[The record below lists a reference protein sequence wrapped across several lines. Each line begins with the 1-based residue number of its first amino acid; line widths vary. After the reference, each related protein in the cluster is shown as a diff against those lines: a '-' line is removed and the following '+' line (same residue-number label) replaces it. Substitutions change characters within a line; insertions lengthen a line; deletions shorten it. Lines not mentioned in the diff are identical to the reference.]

1 MSDKNVTVSSEDT
14 TDLPPV
20 LSRTVALTEIQRDP
34 ALRVRVALSR
44 ERIAEFQAVMSNK
57 DTQPLPPMECTEVG
71 GELFLSDG
79 WHRYEA
85 HTALKH
91 KTVEVRV
98 RKGSKADAFRAAC
111 MADRYCALP
120 RTKADKNRAVTLA
133 LGMNLWRDR
142 FIADMLAVSPN
153 FVGQVRKRIQVDTPA
168 DNTPK
173 IGRDGKLHPPKTD
186 EQKRKYLPPLASG
199 EWLAAFGLTEAG
211 SGSDAAAMQTFA
223 VRKGDKY
230 ILNGSK
236 RFITNGGLAQVN
248 SIFALTDPDAGT
260 RGISAFIV
268 ERDFPGF
275 SVGRIEDKMG
285 IKGSQ
290 TAELIFTDCEVP
302 AENLLGREGDGF
314 KYAMM
319 TLDRTRPG
327 VAAQAMGI
335 AQGALDLAVSYSK
348 QRIQFK
354 KPIAE
359 NQGIQFMLAGMATK
373 VEAARLLVYN
383 AAELIDRG
391 EPNFSKYSSMAKLY
405 ASDIAMEVTGDAVQI
420 LGGYGYMK
428 EYPAERMMR
437 DAKITQIYEGTNQ
450 IQLLVIARAL
460 LGEN

>member
-1 MSDKNVTVSSEDT
+1 MAVSHLSDDEQMLIEAIQEIAREQVAPRAAEIDHTSQFPWDMKELLAQQDILAMLFPDEYGGIGSSE
-14 TDLPPV
+14 L
-20 LSRTVALTEIQRDP
+20 
-34 ALRVRVALSR
+34 
-44 ERIAEFQAVMSNK
+44 AVVMAI
-57 DTQPLPPMECTEVG
+57 E
-71 GELFLSDG
+71 EL
-79 WHRYEA
+79 A
-85 HTALKH
+85 
-91 KTVEVRV
+91 
-98 RKGSKADAFRAAC
+98 
-111 MADRYCALP
+111 RYCATTSL
-120 RTKADKNRAVTLA
+120 
-133 LGMNLWRDR
+133 
-142 FIADMLAVSPN
+142 ILAVQQLGSLPIML
-153 FVGQVRKRIQVDTPA
+153 VGNEQ
-168 DNTPK
+168 
-173 IGRDGKLHPPKTD
+173 
-186 EQKRKYLPPLASG
+186 QKRKYLPPLASG

-223 VRKGDKY
+223 VRKSDKY

-248 SIFALTDPDAGT
+248 SIFAITDPKVGT

-268 ERDFPGF
+268 EKDFPGF
-275 SVGRIEDKMG
+275 SVGRIEEKMG

-314 KYAMM
+314 KFAMM

-327 VAAQAMGI
+327 VAAQAVGI
-335 AQGALDLAVSYSK
+335 SQGALDLALSYAM

-354 KPIAE
+354 KPIAD
-359 NQGIQFMLAGMATK
+359 NQGIQFMLADMATR

-383 AAELIDRG
+383 AAEMIDRG
-391 EPNFSKYSSMAKLY
+391 EPNFGKYSAMAKLY

-450 IQLLVIARAL
+450 IQRLIIARAL
-460 LGEN
+460 LGEK

>member
-1 MSDKNVTVSSEDT
+1 MAVSHLSDDEQMLIEAIREIALEQVAPRAAEIDHTSQFPWDMKELLAQQDILAMLFPDGYGGIGSSE
-14 TDLPPV
+14 L
-20 LSRTVALTEIQRDP
+20 
-34 ALRVRVALSR
+34 
-44 ERIAEFQAVMSNK
+44 AVVMAI
-57 DTQPLPPMECTEVG
+57 E
-71 GELFLSDG
+71 EL
-79 WHRYEA
+79 A
-85 HTALKH
+85 
-91 KTVEVRV
+91 
-98 RKGSKADAFRAAC
+98 
-111 MADRYCALP
+111 RYCATTSL
-120 RTKADKNRAVTLA
+120 
-133 LGMNLWRDR
+133 
-142 FIADMLAVSPN
+142 ILAVQQLGSLPIML
-153 FVGQVRKRIQVDTPA
+153 VG
-168 DNTPK
+168 N
-173 IGRDGKLHPPKTD
+173 
-186 EQKRKYLPPLASG
+186 EQQKSKYLPPLASG

-223 VRKGDKY
+223 VRKSDKY

-248 SIFALTDPDAGT
+248 SIFAITDPKVGT

-268 ERDFPGF
+268 EKDFPGF
-275 SVGRIEDKMG
+275 SVGRIEEKMG

-314 KYAMM
+314 KFAMM

-327 VAAQAMGI
+327 VAAQAVGI
-335 AQGALDLAVSYSK
+335 SQGALDLALSYAM

-354 KPIAE
+354 KPIAD
-359 NQGIQFMLAGMATK
+359 NQGIQFMLADMATR

-383 AAELIDRG
+383 AAEMIDRG
-391 EPNFSKYSSMAKLY
+391 EPNFGKYSAMAKLY

-450 IQLLVIARAL
+450 IQRLVIARAL
-460 LGEN
+460 LGEK

>member
-1 MSDKNVTVSSEDT
+1 MAVSHLSDDEQMLIEAIREIALEQVAPRAAEIDHTSQFPWDMKELLAQQDILAMLFPDEYGGIGSSE
-14 TDLPPV
+14 L
-20 LSRTVALTEIQRDP
+20 
-34 ALRVRVALSR
+34 
-44 ERIAEFQAVMSNK
+44 AVVMAI
-57 DTQPLPPMECTEVG
+57 E
-71 GELFLSDG
+71 EL
-79 WHRYEA
+79 A
-85 HTALKH
+85 
-91 KTVEVRV
+91 
-98 RKGSKADAFRAAC
+98 
-111 MADRYCALP
+111 RYCATTSL
-120 RTKADKNRAVTLA
+120 
-133 LGMNLWRDR
+133 
-142 FIADMLAVSPN
+142 ILAVQQLGSLPIML
-153 FVGQVRKRIQVDTPA
+153 VG
-168 DNTPK
+168 N
-173 IGRDGKLHPPKTD
+173 D
-186 EQKRKYLPPLASG
+186 EQKHKYLPPLASG

-223 VRKGDKY
+223 VRKSDKY

-248 SIFALTDPDAGT
+248 SIFAITDPKVGT

-268 ERDFPGF
+268 EKDFPGF
-275 SVGRIEDKMG
+275 SVGRIEEKMG

-314 KYAMM
+314 KFAMM

-327 VAAQAMGI
+327 VAAQAVGI
-335 AQGALDLAVSYSK
+335 SQGALDLALSYAK

-354 KPIAE
+354 KPIAD
-359 NQGIQFMLAGMATK
+359 NQGIQFMLADMATK

-383 AAELIDRG
+383 AAEMIDRG
-391 EPNFSKYSSMAKLY
+391 EPNFGKYSAMAKLY

-450 IQLLVIARAL
+450 IQRLVIARAL
-460 LGEN
+460 LGEK

>member
-1 MSDKNVTVSSEDT
+1 MAVSHLSEDEQMLIEAIREIAQERVAPRAAEIDHTSQFPWDMKELLAQQDILAMPFPGEYGGIGSSELAVVMAIEELARNCAT
-14 TDLPPV
+14 TSLI
-20 LSRTVALTEIQRDP
+20 L
-34 ALRVRVALSR
+34 
-44 ERIAEFQAVMSNK
+44 AV
-57 DTQPLPPMECTEVG
+57 QQLG
-71 GELFLSDG
+71 
-79 WHRYEA
+79 
-85 HTALKH
+85 
-91 KTVEVRV
+91 
-98 RKGSKADAFRAAC
+98 
-111 MADRYCALP
+111 ALP
-120 RTKADKNRAVTLA
+120 IILA
-133 LGMNLWRDR
+133 GN
-142 FIADMLAVSPN
+142 
-153 FVGQVRKRIQVDTPA
+153 
-168 DNTPK
+168 
-173 IGRDGKLHPPKTD
+173 H

-223 VRKGDKY
+223 VRKSDTY

-236 RFITNGGLAQVN
+236 RFITNGGLAHVN
-248 SIFALTDPDAGT
+248 SVFALTDPGAGT

-268 ERDFPGF
+268 EKDFPGF
-275 SVGRIEDKMG
+275 SIGRIEEKMG

-314 KYAMM
+314 KFAMM

-327 VAAQAMGI
+327 VAAQALGI

-348 QRIQFK
+348 QRIQFN

-359 NQGIQFMLAGMATK
+359 NQGIQFMLAEMATK

-383 AAELIDRG
+383 AAEMIDRG
-391 EPNFSKYSSMAKLY
+391 EKSFSKYSSMAKLY

-460 LGEN
+460 LGEK

>member
-1 MSDKNVTVSSEDT
+1 MAVSHLSEDEQLLVEAIREIAREQVAPRATEIDHTSQFPWDMKELLAQQDILAMPFPSEYGGIGSSE
-14 TDLPPV
+14 
-20 LSRTVALTEIQRDP
+20 
-34 ALRVRVALSR
+34 
-44 ERIAEFQAVMSNK
+44 
-57 DTQPLPPMECTEVG
+57 
-71 GELFLSDG
+71 
-79 WHRYEA
+79 
-85 HTALKH
+85 
-91 KTVEVRV
+91 
-98 RKGSKADAFRAAC
+98 
-111 MADRYCALP
+111 
-120 RTKADKNRAVTLA
+120 
-133 LGMNLWRDR
+133 
-142 FIADMLAVSPN
+142 LAVVMAIEELARNCATTSLILAVQQLGSLPIILA
-153 FVGQVRKRIQVDTPA
+153 G
-168 DNTPK
+168 
-173 IGRDGKLHPPKTD
+173 TD

-223 VRKGDKY
+223 VRQGDTY

-248 SIFALTDPDAGT
+248 SIFALTDPKAGT

-268 ERDFPGF
+268 EKDFPGF

-314 KYAMM
+314 KFAMM

-327 VAAQAMGI
+327 VAAQAVGI
-335 AQGALDLAVSYSK
+335 AQGALDQAVSYSK

-359 NQGIQFMLAGMATK
+359 NQGIQFMLADMATK

-383 AAELIDRG
+383 AAEMIDQG
-391 EPNFSKYSSMAKLY
+391 ESNFSKYSSMAKLY

-460 LGEN
+460 LGEK